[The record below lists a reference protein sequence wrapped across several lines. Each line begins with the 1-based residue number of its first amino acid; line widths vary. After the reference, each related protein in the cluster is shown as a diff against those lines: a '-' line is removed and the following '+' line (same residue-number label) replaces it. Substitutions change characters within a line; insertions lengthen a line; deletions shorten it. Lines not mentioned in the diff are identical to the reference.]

1 MIGVGGLQYGI
12 FGYWT
17 HGSLILE
24 GKSEIW
30 FLEGKKGAILAKI
43 ETKKDHI
50 YSRNNCPWATQ
61 RSNDWTTYEKQ
72 FF

>member
-1 MIGVGGLQYGI
+1 MILYI
-12 FGYWT
+12 NDPT
-17 HGSLILE
+17 HGSLIFE